1 MEFAWLSGTPVPL
14 SNLIYGHDDVAKENL
29 LTRVMYSG
37 ENIFGVYLRDRGQIE
52 NWDAH
57 ARW

>member
-1 MEFAWLSGTPVPL
+1 MVIGDARPL

-29 LTRVMYSG
+29 LTRVMHSG
-37 ENIFGVYLRDRGQIE
+37 ENIFGVYSGDRGQIE